1 MTHSVITFPPPPPT
15 TNMLS
20 SIEKA
25 KLLRSTAKLGHVL
38 GTTPHVLDDGYTFPP
53 SVRIEIPS
61 FDDEKASFKLQRKG
75 PTRNFFKRSNTS
87 STDLAGTDE
96 ESDGSLCSPISTS
109 SLSSSSSCYSSSDS
123 DASHNSPRSSI
134 SSRSSSKSLPL
145 SRARV
150 SSFSNHRR
158 AMSLDST
165 HRGNNQNLASNESS
179 WRSNQF
185 SSSLARRPPLLKLA
199 LTTPVITTKKEG
211 KRPGRRP
218 KLDTIPGSPPWDV
231 TSYDQKNIHII
242 TSDVQ
247 PSSSLA
253 VLQGHEEE
261 EVSSTSSDFIS
272 SLPAE
277 PGFIIP
283 TEASLKRD
291 KMRRLKKKLG
301 EGVPVDLVFPPV
313 AYTDDDVQVGQEE
326 ENVLVDL
333 PSSISS
339 KSPRVC
345 ARPRSILVISP
356 SSSLEPASPSST
368 MTSAPSVYTAE
379 SWNSTTPLNPRNVKR
394 QSLRVRFSLSH
405 EVHHQSPRK
414 SSFVDLK
421 PLPPLPHSTSM
432 PNLPDSE
439 ITQLPLTPTFGSA
452 SGSPLESPE
461 IEAEEYYQS
470 SLLGDTYA
478 YESPDEHGDDGSET
492 FKGLRRLWIAQ

>member
-1 MTHSVITFPPPPPT
+1 MAHSVITFPPPPPT

-123 DASHNSPRSSI
+123 DASHNSPRS
-134 SSRSSSKSLPL
+134 
-145 SRARV
+145 
-150 SSFSNHRR
+150 
-158 AMSLDST
+158 T
-165 HRGNNQNLASNESS
+165 
-179 WRSNQF
+179 
-185 SSSLARRPPLLKLA
+185 RRPPLLKLA

-253 VLQGHEEE
+253 VSQRHEEE
-261 EVSSTSSDFIS
+261 EVSPTSSDFIS

-301 EGVPVDLVFPPV
+301 EGVPVDLVFRPV
-313 AYTDDDVQVGQEE
+313 AYMDDDVQVGQEE

-339 KSPRVC
+339 KSSRVC

-478 YESPDEHGDDGSET
+478 YESPDEHGDDGGET
-492 FKGLRRLWIAQ
+492 FEGLRRLWIAQ